1 MTQIFIK
8 TTPDSGRTD
17 LCHFFGKLNIILS
30 LDKSTEISSDYS
42 FSLYNDHLCMLLYAD
57 SHSKE
62 VRRKDRDINVAFKD
76 SIIWMPGHYFLLF
89 YSGNTVLRFDL
100 QLDNKGSLSE
110 CGISECPKLSPDD
123 ILARRISGKPH
134 WKIFS
139 STPGLIQWKR
149 WLIGRIQQIELNS
162 LRAEKLHGVLEFSN
176 NMLIT
181 SETSDF
187 IWRSLLLFG
196 RLAEIKCETK
206 RTNSDSLMGN
216 KDNYPYDKIDEIFHE
231 EEDSDNIL
239 GIPLPSMKERLFIFF
254 NIGTLLKPGMEN
266 VLDKIIDKCPSYY
279 DSALFCGTEA
289 DIRELLE
296 RKPELQIK
304 FPKFNRFSSEPAA
317 LEELIL
323 TFFREADNAK
333 LKFSPKA
340 VDAACR
346 LLSEKYNQGLIT
358 SWTITDVRQYVKGTI
373 IPAYTQRAIT
383 AIQQGA
389 STTEVLDI
397 QAEDLDLLL

>member
-1 MTQIFIK
+1 
-8 TTPDSGRTD
+8 
-17 LCHFFGKLNIILS
+17 
-30 LDKSTEISSDYS
+30 
-42 FSLYNDHLCMLLYAD
+42 
-57 SHSKE
+57 
-62 VRRKDRDINVAFKD
+62 
-76 SIIWMPGHYFLLF
+76 
-89 YSGNTVLRFDL
+89 
-100 QLDNKGSLSE
+100 
-110 CGISECPKLSPDD
+110 
-123 ILARRISGKPH
+123 
-134 WKIFS
+134 
-139 STPGLIQWKR
+139 
-149 WLIGRIQQIELNS
+149 
-162 LRAEKLHGVLEFSN
+162 
-176 NMLIT
+176 
-181 SETSDF
+181 
-187 IWRSLLLFG
+187 
-196 RLAEIKCETK
+196 
-206 RTNSDSLMGN
+206 MGN

-231 EEDSDNIL
+231 EVDSDNIL

-254 NIGTLLKPGMEN
+254 NIGTLLKPEMEN

-333 LKFSPKA
+333 LKFSPEA

-397 QAEDLDLLL
+397 QAEDLV